1 MLIKKFPPILKK
13 LKRGP
18 QVVVAKD
25 FGAIVAYTGVGK
37 ESVVVDAGTG
47 SGFLAIF
54 LANICKKVVSYEI
67 RKDFY
72 ELALENVKESGLKNI
87 EIKNKDIFEG
97 IDEKNVDLITL
108 DLPNSEKALKHA
120 KEALKENGYVVGI
133 LPNIEQLKAF
143 YEELK
148 NLGFKEI
155 FAIETFHREIMVR
168 KEGTRPTTK
177 EVVHTSYLCFGRK

>member
-1 MLIKKFPPILKK
+1 MLVKKFPQFLKK

-25 FGAIVAYTGVGK
+25 LGAIVAYTGVGK
-37 ESVVVDAGTG
+37 ESIVVDAGTG

-72 ELALENVKESGLKNI
+72 ELAIQNVKIAGFENI

-97 IDEKNVDLITL
+97 IDEKNVDLVTL
-108 DLPNSEKALKHA
+108 DLPNAEKALKHA
-120 KEALKENGYVVGI
+120 KEALKEDGYVVGI
-133 LPNIEQLKAF
+133 LPNIEQLKNF
-143 YEELK
+143 YQELK
-148 NLGFKEI
+148 RLKFKEI

-168 KEGTRPTTK
+168 EEATRPVNK
-177 EVVHTSYLCFGRK
+177 EVVHTSYLCFGKK